1 MSAKDRFFEKYE
13 DSKRKAAEEFEKFGN
28 ESFNCKN
35 KIHSLVKEII
45 GWVSYV
51 AKDVRCIENKTK
63 VMLHPYL
70 DRTTENLERAVEMEA
85 LEIETRYKR
94 LCIVPKAAPGNATQ
108 VIAVAYLNE
117 NKKSKDLGDVIFE
130 FHLQNNQWVIADL
143 STPQN
148 ILPLNEDNFFTAI
161 MPLA

>member
-51 AKDVRCIENKTK
+51 ANDVRCIENKTK
-63 VMLHPYL
+63 VTLPPYS
-70 DRTTENLERAVEMEA
+70 DRTTEMEA
-85 LEIETRYKR
+85 LEIETRFKR

-117 NKKSKDLGDVIFE
+117 DKKSKDLGDVIFE

>member
-28 ESFNCKN
+28 ESFKCKN
-35 KIHSLVKEII
+35 NIHSLVKEII

-51 AKDVRCIENKTK
+51 TKDVRCIENTTK
-63 VMLHPYL
+63 VTLPPYS
-70 DRTTENLERAVEMEA
+70 DRTTEMEA
-85 LEIETRYKR
+85 LEIETRFKR

-117 NKKSKDLGDVIFE
+117 DKKSKDLGNVIFE
-130 FHLQNNQWVIADL
+130 LHFQNNNWVIADL
-143 STPQN
+143 STPPN

>member
-1 MSAKDRFFEKYE
+1 MSAKDQFLEKYE
-13 DSKRKAAEEFEKFGN
+13 DSKRKAQDEFETFSN
-28 ESFNCKN
+28 ESLKCKN
-35 KIHSLVKEII
+35 NIYSLLKAIN
-45 GWVSYV
+45 GWASHVT
-51 AKDVRCIENKTK
+51 KDVKCIEKTTK
-63 VMLHPYL
+63 VTLPPYS
-70 DRTTENLERAVEMEA
+70 DRTTEMEA
-85 LEIETRYKR
+85 LEIETRFKR
-94 LCIVPKAAPGNATQ
+94 LFIVPKAAPGNATQ

-117 NKKSKDLGDVIFE
+117 DKKSKDLGDVIFE